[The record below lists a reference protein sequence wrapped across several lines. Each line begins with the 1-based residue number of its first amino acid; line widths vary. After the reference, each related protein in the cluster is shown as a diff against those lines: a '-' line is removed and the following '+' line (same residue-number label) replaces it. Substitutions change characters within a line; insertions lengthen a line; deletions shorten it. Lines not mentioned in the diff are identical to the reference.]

1 MLCALHVAAVQAW
14 QLPPPTPR
22 IPVLSVQHHVTM
34 VAGVTAEAGAAQDGG
49 VQGQHVAAFMAALE
63 RAVDDRRRVDELV
76 TLFEYGGRVEAAG
89 EHYAGQGAVK
99 RFFSSMLLSGGV
111 TALDVLDEP
120 STEADH
126 TKLHIVLTGDA
137 GQHELLLRAEFQD
150 GLVRE
155 LQVQEV
161 HAPVGAPLLSPA
173 APSAHGEGPKWE
185 TFDGRVRQ
193 KIWQRQDCFEE
204 IRQTTW
210 QESSTHTHAQRG
222 RGARATRAQPARG
235 RPPARFARR
244 EGACPLPTGELHP
257 PASPVQAGNT
267 FLKDTMELSTGGGR
281 PHLHVHPTS
290 SAPAAFCICTSTS
303 TSTTSCSCSCTTSST
318 SSTSSTT
325 TCCSC
330 PPWH

>member
-193 KIWQRQDCFEE
+193 KIWQRQDCFEVG
-204 IRQTTW
+204 RPRGK
-210 QESSTHTHAQRG
+210 SRPHTHTP
-222 RGARATRAQPARG
+222 RGAEAPVRRVLSRRVADRRHASRAVRALALCLPVSFTRRPLPCRRATPSSRIRWSC
-235 RPPARFARR
+235 RP
-244 EGACPLPTGELHP
+244 
-257 PASPVQAGNT
+257 V
-267 FLKDTMELSTGGGR
+267 GGR

-318 SSTSSTT
+318 SSTSSAT